1 MGLFEKIYDGE
12 QILTVIAVTG
22 ENLQGHCCF
31 RKAYYVRTVSQPN
44 IDAMFESFSNDR
56 KRVCWLVYGLSQD
69 GVYADLFE
77 NHSVKD

>member
-1 MGLFEKIYDGE
+1 LFEKIYDGE

-44 IDAMFESFSNDR
+44 IDAMFEKYSNDR
-56 KRVCWLVYGLSQD
+56 TRAGLVVLGLSQD
-69 GVYADLFE
+69 GVCSLHRF
-77 NHSVKD
+77 V